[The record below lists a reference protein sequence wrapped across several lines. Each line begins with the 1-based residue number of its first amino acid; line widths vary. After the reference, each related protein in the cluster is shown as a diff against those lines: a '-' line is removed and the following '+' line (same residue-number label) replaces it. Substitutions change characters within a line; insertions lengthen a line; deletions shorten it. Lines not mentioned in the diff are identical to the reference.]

1 MYNCQMGRVIKMF
14 ISFSLIILFWAILII
29 SIGGTIY
36 FYLEYR
42 EDEKILSQYKQIT
55 DSFNELQ
62 EGIGKYRESSTP
74 PHYFVSAVGN
84 RNAAHTYRK

>member
-1 MYNCQMGRVIKMF
+1 MEQATKMF
-14 ISFSLIILFWAILII
+14 IPFPLIILFWTILII
-29 SIGGTIY
+29 SIGSAIY
-36 FYLEYR
+36 IYIEYR